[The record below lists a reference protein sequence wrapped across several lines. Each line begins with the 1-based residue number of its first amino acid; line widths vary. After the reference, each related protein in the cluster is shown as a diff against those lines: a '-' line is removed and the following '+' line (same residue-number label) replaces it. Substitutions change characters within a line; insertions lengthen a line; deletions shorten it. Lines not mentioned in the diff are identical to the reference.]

1 MDIEKYYK
9 VVNSNQKKEPWIK
22 DSLIA
27 FFSGGIMGILGQ
39 GFIDLYQKVLSL
51 DLKEASALMSMSVV
65 FITSLLTLLGLY
77 KHLGK
82 ICGAGLFVPTTGFAN
97 SITSSAIEARSEG
110 FILGIGGNIFGLAG
124 SVITYGV
131 VCSIIFLIIR
141 FFLMLGGVVQ

>member
-110 FILGIGGNIFGLAG
+110 FILGIGGNIFALAG
-124 SVITYGV
+124 TVITYGV
-131 VCSIIFLIIR
+131 VSSIIFLIIR